1 MLNKKPPFYSA
12 KDVLGVEKEYK
23 KENGKL
29 LYVQPTGKD

>member
-12 KDVLGVEKEYK
+12 KDVLGVKRNIK